1 MPRYIVLRI
10 ATGEMCD
17 TADHYQDAVQARWNE
32 LFAQLSKSDAPF
44 YRDVREV
51 CNVECEAT
59 YEADGIRFELLLELE
74 GARADVSKTDLGR
87 VVRGLFCDG
96 KVLLKRTV
104 PPTPSNL
111 LDTPQEP

>member
-87 VVRGLFCDG
+87 VVRGLFADG

-104 PPTPSNL
+104 PPTP
-111 LDTPQEP
+111 DQTPQCPA

>member
-1 MPRYIVLRI
+1 MVRHIVLRI
-10 ATGEMCD
+10 GTGELC
-17 TADHYQDAVQARWNE
+17 ADPDQYQVAVQERWAE
-32 LFAQLSKSDAPF
+32 LYGQLSNASAAF
-44 YRDVREV
+44 YRGVREV
-51 CNVECEAT
+51 CNIECEAT
-59 YEADGIRFELLLELE
+59 YERAGIQFELLLELDGE
-74 GARADVSKTDLGR
+74 KADVSKTDLGR